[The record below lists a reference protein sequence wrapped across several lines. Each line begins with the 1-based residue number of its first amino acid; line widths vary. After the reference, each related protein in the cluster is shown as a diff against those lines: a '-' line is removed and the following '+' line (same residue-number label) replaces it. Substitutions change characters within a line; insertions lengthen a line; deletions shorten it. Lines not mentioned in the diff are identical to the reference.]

1 MSKSKSIENRPT
13 AGSQVDQVKIDLEQI
28 RELLSVV
35 SSTDITELTIESGDQ
50 RITVKKERQVVI
62 PQVAE
67 VAQPVHVTVPV
78 AASAAP
84 APAPAQT
91 AKEPPA
97 KAATPEQNGAKEE
110 ANNGWVPI
118 TSPMVGTF
126 YRAASPTAAPFVNI
140 GDRVNVGQTVCII
153 EAMKLMNDM
162 PAEVAGKIVKVCV
175 ENGTTV
181 EYGQPLFLV
190 DTKG

>member
-1 MSKSKSIENRPT
+1 M
-13 AGSQVDQVKIDLEQI
+13 AGSQVDQVKIDLDQI

-50 RITVKKERQVVI
+50 KITVKKERQVVV
-62 PQVAE
+62 PHVSE

-78 AASAAP
+78 AAPTTGSPPAAVPTKEP
-84 APAPAQT
+84 APVKPQ
-91 AKEPPA
+91 
-97 KAATPEQNGAKEE
+97 ATPEQNGAKEE
-110 ANNGWVPI
+110 STNGLVPI

-126 YRAASPTAAPFVNI
+126 YRAGSPTATPFVNI
-140 GDRVNVGQTVCII
+140 GDRVSVGQTVCII

-162 PAEVAGKIVKVCV
+162 PAEVAGKIVKVLV